1 MYSRLCATLSAV
13 LLCSCVATH
22 DTSTLPNR
30 NLVSLSNAEIEIV
43 KRDLVKSLKGAASA
57 TYGRMHASS
66 DGKWVY
72 VCGLVNGTNRLG
84 TPSGMEP
91 YFGILEGPPGN
102 PTVFSPIILGTDGNK
117 QAEIDTMCAKFGTYV
132 EQFPM

>member
-1 MYSRLCATLSAV
+1 MS
-13 LLCSCVATH
+13 
-22 DTSTLPNR
+22 PNR
-30 NLVSLSNAEIEIV
+30 KLVSLSNLEVEIV
-43 KRDLVKSLKGAASA
+43 KKDLFKSIKGAVFA

-66 DGKWVY
+66 DGQWVY

-84 TPSGMEP
+84 TLSGMEP
-91 YFGILEGPPGN
+91 YFGILEGPPGK

-117 QAEIDTMCAKFGTYV
+117 QAEIDTMCTKFGTYV